1 MTCERVVIINGGRV
15 VAEGTPQSLTARYQG
30 TEVLTLTVEG
40 GEEPVRQAIS
50 GISGVTRV
58 QAKAFDGEVRT
69 YDVEVAAGRDV
80 RADIAREIVEQGFRL
95 LELRQTSM
103 NLEDVYLN
111 VISSEETV
119 ADEQAEDDKES
130 ESADTEG
137 TTDA

>member
-1 MTCERVVIINGGRV
+1 
-15 VAEGTPQSLTARYQG
+15 
-30 TEVLTLTVEG
+30 
-40 GEEPVRQAIS
+40 VRQAIG

-58 QAKAFDGEVRT
+58 QAKAFDGEVRN

-103 NLEDVYLN
+103 NLEGVYLN
-111 VISSEETV
+111 VISSEEVLEDEQETV
-119 ADEQAEDDKES
+119 VDEQAEDDKES
-130 ESADTEG
+130 KSADTEG